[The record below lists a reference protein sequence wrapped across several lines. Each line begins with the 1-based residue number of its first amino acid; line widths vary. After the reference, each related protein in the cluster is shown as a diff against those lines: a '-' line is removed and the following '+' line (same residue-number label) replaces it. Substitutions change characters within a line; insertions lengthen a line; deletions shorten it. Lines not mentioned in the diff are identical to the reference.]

1 VSIALF
7 LCIKLTIIDS
17 EASAESPPSES
28 PPSEYSSSESLPAE
42 YSDWDGFSDTLSF
55 DSASDAFTDNHTDS
69 EPEEINS
76 SWTYTTTEEYNE
88 AMACRRYTRRR
99 DRHIRERDQR
109 RLAKE
114 VASF

>member
-1 VSIALF
+1 MSIASF
-7 LCIKLTIIDS
+7 LNIKLTIIDS
-17 EASAESPPSES
+17 EASAESS
-28 PPSEYSSSESLPAE
+28 AE

-55 DSASDAFTDNHTDS
+55 DSASDAFIDNHTDS

-88 AMACRRYTRRR
+88 AMARRRYTRRR